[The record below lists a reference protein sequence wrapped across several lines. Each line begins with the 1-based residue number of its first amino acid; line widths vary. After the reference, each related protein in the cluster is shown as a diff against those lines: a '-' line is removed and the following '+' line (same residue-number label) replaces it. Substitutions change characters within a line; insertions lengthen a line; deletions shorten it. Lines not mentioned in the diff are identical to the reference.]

1 MSSNA
6 KGDIKGYL
14 LVGLPVLG
22 GLLAAFMNWVPSP
35 TGSLITT
42 VAVIAATAILVGM
55 DAKSRGFGGV
65 DENGKRQTG
74 PLGWGLGTL
83 LLWIIVYPWYMVKRR
98 QMMSWGL
105 VAAAIFLLVP
115 LGIAIAYPNGRP
127 PTTAMLSLRV
137 GSLIRENF
145 MQDPKKQ
152 MLLVEKVTLVHK
164 GGNSY
169 EGIIK
174 IDAVETGEKLT
185 LPLTV
190 IYDGE
195 SIRWQISAN

>member
-74 PLGWGLGTL
+74 PLGWGQ
-83 LLWIIVYPWYMVKRR
+83 I
-98 QMMSWGL
+98 
-105 VAAAIFLLVP
+105 
-115 LGIAIAYPNGRP
+115 GR
-127 PTTAMLSLRV
+127 AHV
-137 GSLIRENF
+137 
-145 MQDPKKQ
+145 
-152 MLLVEKVTLVHK
+152 
-164 GGNSY
+164 
-169 EGIIK
+169 
-174 IDAVETGEKLT
+174 
-185 LPLTV
+185 
-190 IYDGE
+190 
-195 SIRWQISAN
+195 